1 MSSFRVITEMTVN
14 STYAVAPYCD
24 GAIVVQTM
32 FGFRYVGARNGG
44 YIRACHEA
52 RHVAFVDACA
62 VKGKP
67 FPRHSAAPGG
77 ELSLSLSLSETSTSS
92 VSTFSPVSQQFRP
105 LVLLRPSVFR
115 SIQMPTTS
123 PRHDEFQVPVPPLQL
138 RIVAGSFLLHI
149 CTDIKES
156 QAVNI
161 FRSGGESSTS
171 YTHCLST
178 PP

>member
-1 MSSFRVITEMTVN
+1 MLSLRTVKEP
-14 STYAVAPYCD
+14 SPSIYGC
-24 GAIVVQTM
+24 
-32 FGFRYVGARNGG
+32 ARNGR

-52 RHVAFVDACA
+52 RPGSTRRVRRRVFCKRKALPSPPNGSWFLLVAS
-62 VKGKP
+62 P
-67 FPRHSAAPGG
+67 
-77 ELSLSLSLSETSTSS
+77 LSETSTSC
-92 VSTFSPVSQQFRP
+92 VSTVSPVSHQFRP
-105 LVLLRPSVFR
+105 LVLLRPSFFR
-115 SIQMPTTS
+115 SIQVPTTS
-123 PRHDEFQVPVPPLQL
+123 PRHDGFQVPVPPLQL